1 MTEKR
6 MTYRQFKTSYAD
18 CETVPGSY
26 NKSSKTIIVLIPE
39 GRMKKSGVRGQSFRY
54 IWFNGIR
61 KTDGSTARICIKATC
76 IENAIK
82 RLPDDCIW
90 EV

>member
-6 MTYRQFKTSYAD
+6 MPYRQYKNSYSD

-54 IWFNGIR
+54 IWFKGTR
-61 KTDGSTARICIKATC
+61 KKDGSPVQICIKA
-76 IENAIK
+76 ISVENAAK